1 MRMLNNDVNNISIS
15 DQYVSSGLD
24 LAGKSSCI
32 VSCDSFHCRSL
43 SVVSLQCHTSLFRD
57 VILAALLKDVSN
69 AHNSLFAG
77 SILECVTSWT
87 WSYRGPSSRLGVC
100 CRNDDVSIEVCF
112 RSCPVSHEVVR
123 GLFLPLDANEKGLGL
138 FIITNYRWW
147 FISCLRW
154 QLLVASSLAYST
166 PAHIIVNG
174 AQMALLRKGRER
186 RGCTW
191 LTEELVQSIWNHLK
205 CLNVINEEMLHYHR
219 CRQPLV
225 Q

>member
-77 SILECVTSWT
+77 SILECVTS
-87 WSYRGPSSRLGVC
+87 
-100 CRNDDVSIEVCF
+100 
-112 RSCPVSHEVVR
+112 
-123 GLFLPLDANEKGLGL
+123 
-138 FIITNYRWW
+138 
-147 FISCLRW
+147 
-154 QLLVASSLAYST
+154 
-166 PAHIIVNG
+166 
-174 AQMALLRKGRER
+174 
-186 RGCTW
+186 
-191 LTEELVQSIWNHLK
+191 
-205 CLNVINEEMLHYHR
+205 
-219 CRQPLV
+219 
-225 Q
+225 